1 MTLHTD
7 TFDDFVDD
15 LLSSDVNL
23 LKGELDFLLMQHL
36 FNSIDLKLINKT
48 EIEDNESLAAWFFMK
63 YFYEKFWVPVFGYI
77 LSKFVFLI
85 EGKKVDQKKKDK
97 SPFFLKIPFRKYV
110 CCHFVSAI

>member
-1 MTLHTD
+1 MNLLSE

-48 EIEDNESLAAWFFMK
+48 KIEDNESLAA
-63 YFYEKFWVPVFGYI
+63 
-77 LSKFVFLI
+77 
-85 EGKKVDQKKKDK
+85 
-97 SPFFLKIPFRKYV
+97 
-110 CCHFVSAI
+110 